1 MRRYDQPASRT
12 VLESSDSTD
21 DIDQTGR
28 HLPPPPLSPLTPPPS
43 THLLTHDNNTV
54 NFGTPPTSSRKKPH
68 PRRKRRST
76 ERTSPD
82 KEIQPLATPT
92 HHQPLDSKTN
102 LPLVPKTLGAQFS
115 PRDQITTEKMVPTR
129 LNLKGTNHTDGARRS
144 IEGGSKSDDSLE
156 PPITPG
162 GTLSP
167 AVDELLRSVQQKA
180 SPSSSSTRDRTHRRT
195 GSGGSAN
202 LLPQGWRNSSATGT
216 PGSGR
221 HSTVLEM
228 AGVRRTSSPSLSPS
242 HWTRSNKQHQ
252 QHQQQ
257 QTTPLLREHREKMM
271 SSVPYSKLDSSDSD
285 SDTETYREQDNS
297 SYSGT
302 SSVLNRDLLK
312 THQESQLLSS
322 THARGGQSTTTPTN
336 HHQLPTIHL
345 LPAPNA
351 TLQPP
356 PVYSPALSNES
367 SCDITGTDGHDA
379 DSESDCGET
388 ESATEDHYP
397 TTTTTN
403 TETISH
409 SFSLSPTPTFCSS
422 ATPHPPSTSSDHYNT
437 SPLSSSS
444 LGSPV
449 PPNFPSSVP
458 LNFPS
463 SSSPAGTPR
472 PLSPPPLALTDDR
485 EPDFTIIT
493 ATEEEGEIDT
503 HSLRDERTG
512 TTSEE
517 DVCESS
523 ITSQGQVAM
532 LISQFEVGLNNSMTA
547 SGDHTED
554 PVCEPVSSGEVEP
567 ESPRLEIPL
576 HIRRKQHHQNLTR
589 GSYSPVKVEQALSL
603 LQDSGLGNSTTIV
616 RHFFENIVSKGPPEE
631 VGMNRTYNTTT
642 ELEDS
647 GFQVTTYTV
656 ETSEQGTLWGQLI
669 LSLVYSE
676 VVPISEVQYSN
687 TLEY

>member
-1 MRRYDQPASRT
+1 MIHNMRRHDQPASRT

-21 DIDQTGR
+21 DIDHTGR

-43 THLLTHDNNTV
+43 THLPTHDNTV
-54 NFGTPPTSSRKKPH
+54 SFGTPPTSSRKKPH

-76 ERTSPD
+76 DRTSPD
-82 KEIQPLATPT
+82 KDIQPLATHT
-92 HHQPLDSKTN
+92 HQPLDSKTN
-102 LPLVPKTLGAQFS
+102 LPLVPRTLGAQFS
-115 PRDQITTEKMVPTR
+115 PRDQTNTVKMVPTG
-129 LNLKGTNHTDGARRS
+129 LNLEGTNHTDGARRS

-167 AVDELLRSVQQKA
+167 AVDELLRSLQQKA
-180 SPSSSSTRDRTHRRT
+180 SPSPSSTRDRTHRRT

-202 LLPQGWRNSSATGT
+202 LLPQGRRSSSTTST

-221 HSTVLEM
+221 HSGVLEM

-242 HWTRSNKQHQ
+242 HWIRSNKQHQ
-252 QHQQQ
+252 QHHQQQ

-271 SSVPYSKLDSSDSD
+271 SSVPYSKLDSSDSN

-302 SSVLNRDLLK
+302 SSVLNSGVLK
-312 THQESQLLSS
+312 THRESQLLSS
-322 THARGGQSTTTPTN
+322 THACGGQSTTTPTN
-336 HHQLPTIHL
+336 HHQLPIIHL
-345 LPAPNA
+345 LPAPKT

-397 TTTTTN
+397 TTTATTN

-409 SFSLSPTPTFCSS
+409 SFSLSLSPTFSS
-422 ATPHPPSTSSDHYNT
+422 SVTPHPPSTSSDHYNT

-449 PPNFPSSVP
+449 PPNLPSSVP
-458 LNFPS
+458 LKFPS

-472 PLSPPPLALTDDR
+472 LLSPPPLTLTDDR

-493 ATEEEGEIDT
+493 AMEEEGEIDT
-503 HSLRDERTG
+503 RSPRDEPTC

-532 LISQFEVGLNNSMTA
+532 LISQFEVGLNESMTA
-547 SGDHTED
+547 SGKERDYTEA
-554 PVCEPVSSGEVEP
+554 PVCEPVSSAEVEP

-576 HIRRKQHHQNLTR
+576 HIRRKQQQHHQNLTR

-647 GFQVTTYTV
+647 GFQVTPATYTLKPPN
-656 ETSEQGTLWGQLI
+656 EGHYGA
-669 LSLVYSE
+669 
-676 VVPISEVQYSN
+676 N
-687 TLEY
+687 